1 MKVVNYMLK
10 HKVLCLFILLAF
22 FFILRLLFLDCDLPP
37 TGIINYQPIDEGAYS
52 YLSLNKLNYGI
63 INPDAY
69 FTELQQYTSV
79 SLRFNLIGNLCT
91 YLGMLIFGKNYFGL
105 RIGSVLCVLF
115 AIYLIYKILVLLEKK
130 YNYDQKNYKPLMFF
144 IIIYIIC
151 EFTFLI
157 ASRVNETSIYRMLFV
172 ILTLYFYLRYD
183 NVKIKFFL
191 ISFFSVFSI
200 TGIYLTNIFLVV
212 AVYAVTIAEILF
224 KKKEIKNIIIYT
236 FLGSFL
242 AFLISEIYLNAFWDS
257 NFIKSVLSVYKSYNK
272 IDGYSSVNS
281 IYSMIKISIE
291 FISNNFFLYNL
302 PLIFSFFI
310 GIPYLLKKIIK
321 SFDLNIIFMIFII
334 GAYYCQTLFSPDFV
348 RRKFI
353 MVVPIIIFLFFIIAL
368 LRNKYSIKMNSIY
381 KVYCVACFFICIG
394 IIAFRLY
401 ITNDGSRMDFK
412 NTDIFILTTFSLFS
426 LILIL
431 INVLKCNISLK
442 KVLIVYMTS
451 LFINLYM
458 DLSYVYM
465 NPTYSEKQ
473 IMIDLE
479 EMDLKPKYIV
489 GTYMLGYS
497 LYNEYIPILNTSEQ
511 MKNILVNNPEFYYLD
526 YATDDI
532 VNLENYLNSFMEGTN
547 YKLVEIKR
555 FSREFQRYGH
565 KRSIGIY
572 KVEKKE

>member
-224 KKKEIKNIIIYT
+224 KKKEIR
-236 FLGSFL
+236 
-242 AFLISEIYLNAFWDS
+242 
-257 NFIKSVLSVYKSYNK
+257 IKCR
-272 IDGYSSVNS
+272 I
-281 IYSMIKISIE
+281 
-291 FISNNFFLYNL
+291 
-302 PLIFSFFI
+302 
-310 GIPYLLKKIIK
+310 
-321 SFDLNIIFMIFII
+321 
-334 GAYYCQTLFSPDFV
+334 
-348 RRKFI
+348 
-353 MVVPIIIFLFFIIAL
+353 
-368 LRNKYSIKMNSIY
+368 
-381 KVYCVACFFICIG
+381 
-394 IIAFRLY
+394 
-401 ITNDGSRMDFK
+401 
-412 NTDIFILTTFSLFS
+412 
-426 LILIL
+426 
-431 INVLKCNISLK
+431 
-442 KVLIVYMTS
+442 
-451 LFINLYM
+451 
-458 DLSYVYM
+458 
-465 NPTYSEKQ
+465 
-473 IMIDLE
+473 
-479 EMDLKPKYIV
+479 
-489 GTYMLGYS
+489 
-497 LYNEYIPILNTSEQ
+497 
-511 MKNILVNNPEFYYLD
+511 
-526 YATDDI
+526 
-532 VNLENYLNSFMEGTN
+532 
-547 YKLVEIKR
+547 
-555 FSREFQRYGH
+555 
-565 KRSIGIY
+565 
-572 KVEKKE
+572 